1 MSQSGQKPTSLMTSF
16 TKIPQPKTKKIFFH
30 CKLKDLVSYRVL

>member
-1 MSQSGQKPTSLMTSF
+1 MSQSGQKPTSLMIHK
-16 TKIPQPKTKKIFFH
+16 KIPQPKTKKIFFH